1 MTFCNTFCNFVYLI
15 IKSDMRQKLK
25 EHEKKTRITISLN
38 QILDK
43 KLTELH
49 TNVSKHVEWL
59 IYQDMRKNNQIDEM
73 PL

>member
-1 MTFCNTFCNFVYLI
+1 
-15 IKSDMRQKLK
+15 MRQKLK
-25 EHEKKTRITISLN
+25 ESEKKARVTISMNPL
-38 QILDK
+38 LDK

-59 IYQDMRKNNQIDEM
+59 VYQDMRKNNQIEEM

>member
-1 MTFCNTFCNFVYLI
+1 
-15 IKSDMRQKLK
+15 MRQKLK
-25 EHEKKTRITISLN
+25 PEEKKVRVTISMN
-38 QILDK
+38 PILDK
-43 KLTELH
+43 KLTKLH

>member
-1 MTFCNTFCNFVYLI
+1 
-15 IKSDMRQKLK
+15 MRQKLK

>member
-1 MTFCNTFCNFVYLI
+1 
-15 IKSDMRQKLK
+15 MRQKLK
-25 EHEKKTRITISLN
+25 ESEKKARVTISIN
-38 QILDK
+38 PILDK

-59 IYQDMRKNNQIDEM
+59 IYQDMRKNNEIEEM